1 MLYTSHYIYSMVLI
15 KYQER
20 RMSMK
25 EEYYNEL
32 NEMFLASDEMQK
44 EHAEL
49 FNVIQLIVEH
59 IKKTH
64 EIEELNKKLQ
74 ELNKE

>member
-1 MLYTSHYIYSMVLI
+1 
-15 KYQER
+15 
-20 RMSMK
+20 MK
-25 EEYYNEL
+25 EKYYNEL
-32 NEMFLASDEMQK
+32 NEMFLASDELQK

-49 FNVIQLIVEH
+49 FNVICLIVEH

>member
-1 MLYTSHYIYSMVLI
+1 
-15 KYQER
+15 
-20 RMSMK
+20 MK
-25 EEYYNEL
+25 EKYYDEL
-32 NEMFLASDEMQK
+32 NDIFLASDEMQK

-64 EIEELNKKLQ
+64 EIEELNKQLQ